1 MRGNATYSKHMEKG
15 NDMKFDMHCH
25 TKEGSI
31 DAKVELESYVK
42 KLAGLGYDGML
53 VTDHNSYKG
62 HDRWRT
68 IRRYVQKAAGKPFV
82 VLRGIEYDT
91 RNGGHMLVV
100 LPERVK
106 TRAFEAR
113 GMSVQQLEQLVHKL
127 GGIIGPAH
135 PYGNGYFAF
144 MHTRAGKKD
153 KALMHKFDF
162 VESFNACSKPFQN
175 RLAKKLARRYHK
187 PELGG
192 SDGHR
197 DEAIGTAFTEID
209 WDVRNNDDL
218 IRAVKA
224 GAPTVADG
232 DWDDR
237 ARKKHTKFMEQF
249 MIYGYWLL
257 NKVLASGNLFRRRRA
272 IQEIR
277 RENKNEGTIN
287 KRKFT

>member
-1 MRGNATYSKHMEKG
+1 
-15 NDMKFDMHCH
+15 MKFDMHCH

-31 DAKVELESYVK
+31 DAKVGLEGYVK
-42 KLAGLGYDGML
+42 KLASLGYDGML

-62 HDRWRT
+62 HDRWKE
-68 IRRYVQKAAGKPFV
+68 IRRRVEKAAGRPFV
-82 VLRGIEYDT
+82 ALRGIEYDT
-91 RNGGHMLVV
+91 RNGGHMLVI

-106 TRAFEAR
+106 TRVFEVR
-113 GMSVQQLEQLVHKL
+113 GMTVRRLEKLVHAF

-135 PYGNGYFAF
+135 PYGSGYFAF

-153 KALMHKFDF
+153 KELMHRFDF

-175 RLAKKLARRYHK
+175 KLAKKLARRYHK
-187 PELGG
+187 PEFGG

-197 DEAIGTAFTEID
+197 DEAIGTAYTEID

-224 GAPTVADG
+224 GVPTIADG
-232 DWDDR
+232 DRDDR

-257 NKVLASGNLFRRRRA
+257 NKVLAFGNIFRRHRA

-277 RENKNEGTIN
+277 RENKNEGTID
-287 KRKFT
+287 KWKLS